1 MTTRLDL
8 SVRRHRNA
16 SVIAVAGE
24 LDKLSCPRL
33 QDVLAGQL
41 DGGACHLVLDVSGL
55 RFCDSTGLW
64 TMLAFQRRAGASGGS
79 LRLAGAYGVL
89 ERILT
94 VTGLTAAFP
103 VDLDVSA
110 SLRAVSSANGNAR
123 AGDPAGGNAAGDPAH
138 GNAAGKGT
146 ETRDTA
152 DGDTSG

>member
-8 SVRRHRNA
+8 SVRRHRDA
-16 SVIAVAGE
+16 SVIALAGE
-24 LDKLSCPRL
+24 LDKLSSPRL

-79 LRLAGAYGVL
+79 LRLAGTYGVL

-103 VDLDVSA
+103 IDLDVSA
-110 SLRAVSSANGNAR
+110 SLRAVSP
-123 AGDPAGGNAAGDPAH
+123 PAGNTGGGDTGAGNMTA
-138 GNAAGKGT
+138 
-146 ETRDTA
+146 RDTS
-152 DGDTSG
+152 DGEMPG